1 MTLLRSVLP
10 SLGGAAL
17 ASALLLT
24 STQPAAATAPTAC
37 RGSSCTGKNPQSQ
50 GCGSGAKVIDR
61 ITPAGG
67 GPEVE
72 LRNSTR
78 CSAAWARIQK
88 ANSSWRFKLQIRGGA
103 TYTANASPSYAA
115 YSQMVGSSNA
125 YRACVEIYDGQ
136 GGSWSCTGW
145 H

>member
-1 MTLLRSVLP
+1 MTLLRSVLS

-17 ASALLLT
+17 ASALLL
-24 STQPAAATAPTAC
+24 SSVQPAAATVPSAC

-88 ANSSWRFKLQIRGGA
+88 ANTSWRFKLQIRGGA

-115 YSQMVGSSNA
+115 YTQMAGSSTA